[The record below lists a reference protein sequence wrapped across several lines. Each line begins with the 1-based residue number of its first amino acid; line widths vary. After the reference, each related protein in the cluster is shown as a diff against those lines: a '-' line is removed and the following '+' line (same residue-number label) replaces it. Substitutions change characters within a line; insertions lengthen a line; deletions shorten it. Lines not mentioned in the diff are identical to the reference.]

1 MRQTNK
7 VHLLQMRLSLSE
19 LKLIIMDEI
28 SMLVNTALFHINQ
41 RLKEI
46 FGTSNSQL
54 FAGISVLGVG
64 DLYQLPVF

>member
-28 SMLVNTALFHINQ
+28 SMLVNTALLHINQ

-54 FAGISVLGVG
+54 FAGISILGVG

>member
-7 VHLLQMRLSLSE
+7 GHLLQMRLSLSE

-28 SMLVNTALFHINQ
+28 SMLVNTALLHINQ

-54 FAGISVLGVG
+54 FAGISILGVG

>member
-7 VHLLQMRLSLSE
+7 DHLLQMRLSLSE

-28 SMLVNTALFHINQ
+28 SMLVNTALLHINQ

-54 FAGISVLGVG
+54 FAGISILGVG

>member
-28 SMLVNTALFHINQ
+28 SMLVNTALLHINQ

>member
-19 LKLIIMDEI
+19 LKVIIMDEI
-28 SMLVNTALFHINQ
+28 SMLVNTALLHINQ

-54 FAGISVLGVG
+54 FAGISILGVG

>member
-7 VHLLQMRLSLSE
+7 GHLLQMRLSLSE

-28 SMLVNTALFHINQ
+28 SMLVNTALLHINQ
-41 RLKEI
+41 RLKEL

-54 FAGISVLGVG
+54 FAGISILGVG